1 MKNKMKIKDL
11 RIGSLI
17 EAKQSSNIFESGF
30 IKVNFKV
37 LERLTFFPNQI
48 ESSVFGVKITNDV
61 LLNLGFKEIKCKDG
75 IFGFAKDG
83 FVYVNTNQ
91 IRSISFD
98 EEDSILLNKDI
109 NFVHQLQDVFEYVTG
124 NELNIEI
131 FFE

>member
-1 MKNKMKIKDL
+1 MKIKDL

-61 LLNLGFKEIKCKDG
+61 LLN
-75 IFGFAKDG
+75 
-83 FVYVNTNQ
+83 
-91 IRSISFD
+91 
-98 EEDSILLNKDI
+98 KDI